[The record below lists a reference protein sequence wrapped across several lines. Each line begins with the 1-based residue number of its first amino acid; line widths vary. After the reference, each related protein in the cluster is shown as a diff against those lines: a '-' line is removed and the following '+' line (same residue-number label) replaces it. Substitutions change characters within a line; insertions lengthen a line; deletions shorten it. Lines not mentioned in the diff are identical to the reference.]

1 MNELPIELIIEIFDK
16 IDLQD
21 YKIIVELSKT
31 NKLFN
36 DIYKKFFEEKVK
48 IYFEEEKKR
57 KRNLCCGGLMSLMSY
72 GAQDLYLMG
81 LSDNY

>member
-1 MNELPIELIIEIFDK
+1 MKKLPIELIIEIFEK

-48 IYFEEEKKR
+48 LYFEEEK
-57 KRNLCCGGLMSLMSY
+57 
-72 GAQDLYLMG
+72 
-81 LSDNY
+81 